1 MKSDSL
7 KEIHFLKSLW
17 GTSLQAA
24 LWKRPERKSEL
35 KTAEST
41 DKPQGGTKT
50 EVCKSGLAQLP
61 WGAMPWYHFGRA
73 LGARRL

>member
-50 EVCKSGLAQLP
+50 
-61 WGAMPWYHFGRA
+61 
-73 LGARRL
+73 